1 MNRAQRRA
9 SAHGRTRELWLGNRP
24 LSDRMGM
31 LLGELRAHLTYARA
45 ALPDADYCGRLYWC
59 QDCHQLDGAVAP
71 ADELPD
77 GYACPICSGPQEP
90 VSPLLDLDGVREPVT

>member
-9 SAHGRTRELWLGNRP
+9 SAHGRARELWTGQRP
-24 LSDRMGM
+24 MSDRMGM
-31 LLGELRAHLTYARA
+31 LLGELRAHLVYARA
-45 ALPDADYCGRLYWC
+45 AFPEHDYCGRLYWC
-59 QDCHQLDGAVAP
+59 SECQQLDAAVAP

-77 GYACPICSGPQEP
+77 DYGCPSCHEPQEP